1 MNNAQLKNRPI
12 LKIIA
17 VLIPFLLITLF
28 ALRETMLEL
37 LLHLPGCPIYNM
49 YHVYCP
55 GCGNTRCVSALLN
68 GNILSALRFNIL
80 PILVFIFCILGYLE
94 FTAYSFGQHLRL
106 IPRNSQFYIVSALL
120 LAFYTIIRNFIPY
133 LTP

>member
-1 MNNAQLKNRPI
+1 MNNAHLKYRPV

-17 VLIPFLLITLF
+17 VLIPLLLFTLF
-28 ALRETMLEL
+28 ALRETILEL

-80 PILVFIFCILGYLE
+80 PILLLLFCFLGYLE
-94 FTAYSFGQHLRL
+94 FTAYSFGRHLQIL
-106 IPRNSQFYIVSALL
+106 PRKGQFYIVVALL
-120 LAFYTIIRNFIPY
+120 LALYSIIRNFIPY